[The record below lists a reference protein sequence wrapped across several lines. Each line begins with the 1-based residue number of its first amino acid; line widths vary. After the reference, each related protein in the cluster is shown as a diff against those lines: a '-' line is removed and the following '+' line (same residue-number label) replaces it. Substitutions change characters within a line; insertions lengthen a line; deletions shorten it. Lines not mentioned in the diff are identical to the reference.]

1 MLKQR
6 LLASA
11 IALVSIA
18 TLPLACSAQ
27 DGPLRYH
34 EGQHYKAVPQPES
47 LGDADTVQ
55 VAEVFWYGCSPCNH
69 FDPVIHKWE
78 QDLPADVE
86 FIRIP
91 TSLGRKQALDHSRA
105 YYTAEA
111 LGVLD
116 KVHPA
121 LFQAIHKDGK
131 SLYSKD
137 QIAEVFEEQGVDREK
152 FDATFNSFAVENK
165 VRRAEKLVR
174 QFGITGVPALVING
188 QYTTSGRYAGGFE
201 DMLKVTDFLIV
212 KERN

>member
-1 MLKQR
+1 M
-6 LLASA
+6 
-11 IALVSIA
+11 
-18 TLPLACSAQ
+18 
-27 DGPLRYH
+27 
-34 EGQHYKAVPQPES
+34 
-47 LGDADTVQ
+47 
-55 VAEVFWYGCSPCNH
+55 
-69 FDPVIHKWE
+69 
-78 QDLPADVE
+78 
-86 FIRIP
+86 
-91 TSLGRKQALDHSRA
+91 
-105 YYTAEA
+105 
-111 LGVLD
+111 
-116 KVHPA
+116 HPA